1 MKNKERECKQNREII
16 QNRYREQLKI
26 NKAFIERQYL
36 ETLNKKEAL
45 IDWITDITTQ
55 FELNQNV

>member
-36 ETLNKKEAL
+36 ETLHKKEAL
-45 IDWITDITTQ
+45 VD
-55 FELNQNV
+55 